1 MINRRNIILFIPLF
15 LVITF
20 PLWKIPVASFLTP
33 RGGGEEN
40 TVQHSGETTHDFA
53 MEHITILQNQNGKK
67 TATIR
72 AARALTGT
80 NKNEFLLE
88 LVNADILDKNNE
100 ITNIVAEL
108 GTYNM
113 ETKLLILENNVLIN
127 RVAGNQKMMTDYM
140 IYSDADRTIK
150 SPGRT
155 EFIGEAFNIVGGKM
169 DYNIETEQYVLSK
182 RVFCVIGGFIEQ

>member
-15 LVITF
+15 LFITF
-20 PLWKIPVASFLTP
+20 PLWKIPVANFLTP

-40 TVQHSGETTHDFA
+40 KVQHSGDTTHDFA
-53 MEHITILQNQNGKK
+53 MEQVTILQNQNGKK

-72 AARALTGT
+72 AARALTGE

-88 LVNADILDKNNE
+88 SVNADIMDKNNE
-100 ITNIVAEL
+100 VTNIIAEL

-113 ETKLLILENNVLIN
+113 ETKQLILEKNVLIN
-127 RVAGNQKMMTDYM
+127 RVTGNQKMMTDYM
-140 IYSDADRTIK
+140 IYSDVNRTIK

-155 EFIGEAFNIVGGKM
+155 EFIGEAFNIVGGQM

-182 RVFCVIGGFIEQ
+182 RVNCVIGGFIEQ